1 MIVDAEVKETNKTT
15 RGSERRSVLEKGKEE
30 QKKLKKGLDRAD
42 IVIALGK
49 LGRGGTED
57 ETVKPLEGVQRVQV
71 PHGQSEHA
79 GR

>member
-1 MIVDAEVKETNKTT
+1 M
-15 RGSERRSVLEKGKEE
+15 
-30 QKKLKKGLDRAD
+30 QKKSTKKNGGETLFRSEKEKCAQKGFDRAD

-49 LGRGGTED
+49 RGRGGTED
-57 ETVKPLEGVQRVQV
+57 EAVKPLDGVQRVKV